1 MVELLAHLESLK
13 NVNWL
18 TGIDSQ
24 QLKQFTWEYYL
35 QLTTSLKDLNPPK
48 ILLAESESV
57 RFLAGFIAACSV
69 GFPVF
74 ICNPYWQEEEWKQ
87 VLTLVQPDIIWAST
101 EILSLRYKKID
112 NNKENSKNHIM
123 IPTGGSSGKIKFT
136 IHTWETLM
144 ASVRGFK
151 TYLNLH
157 QVNSFCV
164 LPIYH
169 ISGLMQF
176 VRSLITRGQFV
187 ITSFRELSSGHINDL
202 DITEFCLS
210 LVPTQ
215 LHVLLQKS
223 TSTNWLSK
231 FKIVFLGGAPASDE
245 LLESARYH
253 KIRLAPTYGM
263 TETASQIATLKPD
276 DFLEGK
282 TNDGQVLPHAKVTIY
297 DDFGNQLGT
306 NKTGNIHIIS
316 KSLCLGYYT
325 SPSDLCSLTVDDLG
339 FFDEEGYL
347 HVVGRNSNKIIT
359 GGENVYPREIES
371 LIFETHL
378 VVDICVIGISDKYWG
393 QAVTAIYVPG
403 RNVQDHTEILLAL
416 KDKVSKYK
424 IPKYWIIVDSIPRND
439 KGKINYQMIEEMA
452 LNTINKLG

>member
-1 MVELLAHLESLK
+1 MLS
-13 NVNWL
+13 
-18 TGIDSQ
+18 
-24 QLKQFTWEYYL
+24 
-35 QLTTSLKDLNPPK
+35 K

-57 RFLAGFIAACSV
+57 RFLAGFMAACTM

-87 VLTLVQPDIIWAST
+87 VLKLIQPDIIWAST
-101 EILSLRYKKID
+101 EILNLSYKKIG
-112 NNKENSKNHIM
+112 NNKENIRNQIM
-123 IPTGGSSGKIKFT
+123 IPTGGSSGRIKFT

-151 TYLNLH
+151 TYFNLN
-157 QVNSFCV
+157 QVNSFCI

-176 VRSLITRGQFV
+176 IRSLITRGQFV
-187 ITSFRELSSGHINDL
+187 ITSFGELSSGHINDL

-215 LHVLLQKS
+215 LHILLQKS

-231 FKIVFLGGAPASDE
+231 FKIVFLGGAPAWDE
-245 LLESARYH
+245 LLKTARYNQ
-253 KIRLAPTYGM
+253 IRLAPTYGM

-276 DFLEGK
+276 DFLDGK
-282 TNDGQVLPHAKVTIY
+282 TNDGQVLPHARVIIC
-297 DDFGNQLGT
+297 DDLGNQLGT

-316 KSLCLGYYT
+316 KSLCLGYYAN
-325 SPSDLCSLTVDDLG
+325 PSNRCSLTVDDLG
-339 FFDEEGYL
+339 FFDEQGYL

-371 LIFETHL
+371 LIFKTHL

-393 QAVTAIYVPG
+393 QAVTAFYVPG
-403 RNVQDHTEILLAL
+403 KNVQDHTQILLAL
-416 KDKVSKYK
+416 KDKISKYK
-424 IPKYWIIVDSIPRND
+424 IPKYWIIVDNIPRNE
-439 KGKINYQMIEEMA
+439 KGKINYRIMEEIA
-452 LNTINKLG
+452 LNTISKFDCKKGNITIGE